1 MMAAASASS
10 DRLVVFDIDGTLTL
24 TNQVDDRCFRAAHY
38 ARFGVA
44 AVEENWGGFSHM
56 TDSCINREIFERIE
70 GRPPR
75 SSEIRVIQDDFISRL
90 RVEHAADANQFAPLS
105 GASAIVAQLTGT
117 AGWRVALASGGWRVS
132 ARLKLEFAGIESA
145 TLPGALG
152 DEFLSREEIVAT
164 AVDRAKEFHGVK
176 DFDRIVSIG
185 DAAWDVAT
193 ARNLGLPFVG
203 VSPDNGGGNPHAL
216 GAAHMLADYTDF
228 DAMLALLEQ
237 AEVP

>member
-10 DRLVVFDIDGTLTL
+10 DRLAVFDIDGTLTL

-38 ARFGVA
+38 ERFGVA
-44 AVEENWGGFSHM
+44 AVEENWGSFSHM

-70 GRPPR
+70 GRRPR
-75 SSEIRVIQDDFISRL
+75 SSEIRDIQDDFVSRL
-90 RVEHAADANQFAPLS
+90 RIEHAADANQFAPLS
-105 GASAIVAQLTGT
+105 GAPAIVAQLTGT

-145 TLPGALG
+145 TLPGAFG

-164 AVDRAKEFHGVK
+164 AVDRAKEHYGVE

-193 ARNLGLPFVG
+193 AHNLGLPFVG
-203 VSPDNGGGNPHAL
+203 VSPDNGGESPHAL
-216 GAAHMLADYTDF
+216 GATHMLADYTDF
-228 DAMLALLEQ
+228 DAMLVLLEQ